1 MNSEKSVLKIE
12 PGNYRKKVRM
22 PFSKSYANRALAIA
36 ALVPGEFK
44 VQNIASSSD
53 VKKMVELLK
62 KIGLNLVEDID
73 SITIK
78 NSFPECEVKSDEV
91 IKLETGDGGTT
102 NRILLGILSRG
113 ENTYELISTEK
124 FKDRPNQEGFNILEK
139 LGVKTQLPRSSDAF
153 WIKLQGPANS
163 LTELEV
169 NCEETTQF
177 YTAFKVFELLD
188 DINVSTINLKT
199 SKKYVAIT
207 DKLVH
212 HAKENNEIKIP
223 IDFSSASYPIVFGSV
238 RNEIIIENCDQIDP
252 LQADSAV
259 IEIVNHAGGN
269 VHLKKDVGLVIK
281 PSKLVGFEVDCSD
294 FPDLVPSLVFL
305 ALNSS
310 GESILK
316 NVSVLRH
323 KESDRL
329 EEILKITEL
338 IGSQVLFND
347 EKDELII
354 TGDFSLKMET
364 KFKLPSDHRMIML
377 ASMLIRG
384 GNNSGTVDNILHVNK
399 SYPAFFEDLL
409 DI

>member
-1 MNSEKSVLKIE
+1 MNSERSVLKIE
-12 PGNYRKKVRM
+12 PGNYRNKVSM

-36 ALVPGEFK
+36 ALTPGEFK

-62 KIGLNLVEDID
+62 KIGLDLIEEADC
-73 SITIK
+73 ITIK
-78 NSFPECEVKSDEV
+78 NSFPECEISSDEV
-91 IKLETGDGGTT
+91 IRLETGDGGTT

-113 ENTYELISTEK
+113 KNTYELISTEK

-139 LGVKTQLPRSSDAF
+139 LGVITYLPGNLEPS
-153 WIKLQGPANS
+153 WIRFQGPAKPIS
-163 LTELEV
+163 ELEV

-177 YTAFKVFELLD
+177 YTAFKVYELLD
-188 DINVSTINLKT
+188 EINVKPTNLKT

-207 DKLVH
+207 DALVH
-212 HAKENNEIKIP
+212 HARENNEIKIP

-238 RNEIIIENCDQIDP
+238 KNEITIENCDQIDS

-259 IEIVNHAGGN
+259 IDIVNRAGGS
-269 VHLKKDVGLVIK
+269 VHLKEGVGLVIK

-310 GESILK
+310 GKSILR

-329 EEILKITEL
+329 EEILRITEL
-338 IGSQVLFND
+338 IGAQVLLD
-347 EKDELII
+347 SALDELIVH
-354 TGDFSLKMET
+354 GDFCLEDEVS
-364 KFKLPSDHRMIML
+364 FNLPADHRMIML
-377 ASMLIRG
+377 AAMILRAYGITG
-384 GNNSGTVDNILHVNK
+384 EVDNTNHVKK
-399 SYPAFFEDLL
+399 SYPNFFEDLTDL
-409 DI
+409 